1 MQAHNGEINPVI
13 EQLNRPSHLNKFYWT
28 LVLMATI
35 GGFLYGYDQSDIG
48 SVLIF
53 IPYYIH
59 ASPFVVGY
67 IASGALLGAAFGAL
81 IASFITDK
89 LGRKFLLLTDIV
101 IYIVGALLSALT
113 INVIMLMVART
124 FIGIAIGAD
133 SAVATAYIAEFA
145 PRKHRG
151 KLGIMQ
157 QYMIVIGIFASFIV
171 AMLMFLYLPK
181 LAYNVDWRIILS
193 LAIIPA
199 LIALI
204 FRFKIPESPRWLILK
219 KKYEKVKKDL
229 LKFGIQATDSDLNE
243 AYNYLY
249 SLTKN
254 RNKETKGVKR
264 AFFVSALMG
273 LFIIANGVNIPLIY
287 GPYIISSLHIF
298 PSVSNKA
305 IANAYAIGATAI
317 LSAVM
322 VASTFLGFKFIDI
335 AGRRFLALLGFA
347 GMAVSDIVGGILYIE
362 NYPIGLLMGLAFYL
376 IFFGIGGGGIAFLIQ
391 GEYFPTHKRVK
402 FAALAVFV
410 EWMTSFT
417 VDEIFPYM
425 DSVLHLGYSVIV
437 FGIISIIA
445 YTIFYFTMPETK
457 NITVE
462 KIVEIF
468 ENNTL
473 INLGKIRSY
482 NKHGEELKDNES
494 MEVEE

>member
-1 MQAHNGEINPVI
+1 MENSGANENEVINS
-13 EQLNRPSHLNKFYWT
+13 LNKPISLNKFYWT

-53 IPYYIH
+53 IPYYVN

-89 LGRKFLLLTDIV
+89 LGRKFLLITDIV
-101 IYIVGALLSALT
+101 IYVIGALLSALT
-113 INVIMLMVART
+113 INVLMLMIART

-157 QYMIVIGIFASFIV
+157 QYMIVIGIFMSFVV
-171 AMLMFLYLPK
+171 AMLVFLYLPK
-181 LAYNVDWRIILS
+181 YAYNLDWRFILS

-199 LIALI
+199 IIALI

-219 KKYEKVKKDL
+219 KKYERVKRDL
-229 LKFGIQATDSDLNE
+229 KKFGISATDDELNV
-243 AYNYLY
+243 AYNYLND
-249 SLTKN
+249 LTKN
-254 RNKETKGVKR
+254 QKKESKGVKR

-287 GPYIISSLHIF
+287 GPFIISSLHIF
-298 PSVSNKA
+298 PSVSNA
-305 IANAYAIGATAI
+305 SVANAYAIGATAI
-317 LSAVM
+317 LAGVM
-322 VASTFLGFKFIDI
+322 VVSTFLGFKFIDS

-347 GMAVSDIVGGILYIE
+347 GMALADIIGGILYLMGM
-362 NYPIGLLMGLAFYL
+362 PIALLIGLAFYL
-376 IFFGIGGGGIAFLIQ
+376 VFFGIGGGGIAFLIQ

-402 FAALAVFV
+402 YAALAVFI

-445 YTIFYFTMPETK
+445 YIIFYFTMPETK

-462 KIVEIF
+462 QIVEIF
-468 ENNTL
+468 EGNSL
-473 INLGKIRSY
+473 FDLGKIKGNTDS
-482 NKHGEELKDNES
+482 NKKEPGMASHEQ
-494 MEVEE
+494 